1 MRRRRF
7 GWLWLFGR
15 PGSHAIL
22 RGRARPL
29 TWAEL
34 AYGLLVWLY
43 PPSLRRAYGS
53 DMLQAFRDTMRDER
67 RQHGW
72 RGALRA
78 WAITLGDVAVSLPRE
93 WRRGL
98 GRGWRGAW
106 TGGARRSGIRR
117 RVRLPGGGWRVEG
130 WIGREPG
137 GAALHPTPVF
147 GARAGPETA
156 RRATMQDRFD
166 KFTER
171 ARKVMSLAQEEAQR
185 FNHNY
190 IGTEHILLGLVAEGE
205 GLGAKALINLGVELG
220 RARTA
225 LEFIIGR
232 GDRIVLGAVG
242 MTPRA
247 KKVIELAVDEARRLG
262 HHYVGTEHLLLG
274 LIREGEGIAA
284 GVLESLGVN
293 LERAR
298 SSVLEMV
305 MGQSGAAPATEAP
318 AFRASLGLGMGIGSG
333 PAISVITLVCR
344 DVEATQAFYVDYISA
359 VPVPQAA
366 PGASALLRIRTIGP
380 MIGLRAADPASA
392 AVTPTGVGAMELNF
406 SVRDAG
412 ALLNLWSDLRQRGA
426 PDLSEIGDV
435 PGSPRTRAFTL
446 TDPDGRA
453 LRFYG
458 KV

>member
-1 MRRRRF
+1 
-7 GWLWLFGR
+7 
-15 PGSHAIL
+15 
-22 RGRARPL
+22 
-29 TWAEL
+29 
-34 AYGLLVWLY
+34 
-43 PPSLRRAYGS
+43 
-53 DMLQAFRDTMRDER
+53 
-67 RQHGW
+67 
-72 RGALRA
+72 
-78 WAITLGDVAVSLPRE
+78 
-93 WRRGL
+93 
-98 GRGWRGAW
+98 
-106 TGGARRSGIRR
+106 
-117 RVRLPGGGWRVEG
+117 
-130 WIGREPG
+130 
-137 GAALHPTPVF
+137 
-147 GARAGPETA
+147 
-156 RRATMQDRFD
+156 MQDRFD

-298 SSVLEMV
+298 SSVLEML
-305 MGQSGAAPATEAP
+305 GQPVPAQPPIPEAGA
-318 AFRASLGLGMGIGSG
+318 G
-333 PAISVITLVCR
+333 PMISVITLVCR
-344 DVEATQAFYVDYISA
+344 DVAATQAFYVDYLGA
-359 VPVPQAA
+359 VPTP
-366 PGASALLRIRTIGP
+366 ASGVEATQLLRMPRGGP
-380 MIGLRAADPASA
+380 LIGLRAAEASGEAATPAVA
-392 AVTPTGVGAMELNF
+392 GAGSMELSF
-406 SVRDAG
+406 FARDAG
-412 ALLNLWSDLRQRGA
+412 ALWSDLRQRGA
-426 PDLSEIGDV
+426 PGLSEIGET
-435 PGSPRTRAFTL
+435 PGAPGVRAFTL

-453 LRFYG
+453 LAFYG
-458 KV
+458 IS